1 MPTTLPHVRPGD
13 LITAE
18 HWNDV
23 LDWLADLQAIV
34 DGLGVG
40 GSVDGPPL
48 IIDLQPSDQAPIG
61 SELLLIGSG
70 FGVAVE
76 NTVTI
81 ANITA
86 AVLGGGGA
94 QLRVRVPIVPG
105 VPPGGTPTQIT
116 VSNPRGFTTHAMR
129 VMPAVLTMPEGQLFS
144 NLTTSPP
151 ATDEATTADFIFTV
165 RAVVNIAETYTL
177 TPLLTPDA
185 APAQW
190 SAQCLD
196 AALNPISTIT
206 IPAGSPPTGESRQ
219 VRVRVTIPPST
230 DGTSCG
236 LSLTIR
242 SQKNATLVATS
253 PTFTIDVGGAP
264 PVPEQLTVTRGAVQ
278 NGSTDPD
285 GTVVVRPTTT
295 RVTFSAAGT
304 QNGVNYTVSPGT
316 IPPGWTAAVVGGATQ
331 GATGTQLT
339 FRIDFTPGA
348 SAATFNIR
356 VSQSSDATVF
366 GTLAQPVR
374 PQ

>member
-13 LITAE
+13 LITAQQ
-18 HWNDV
+18 WNDV
-23 LDWLADLQAIV
+23 LDWLAELQAIV

-48 IIDLQPSDQAPIG
+48 IVDIQPSDQAPIG

-86 AVLGGGGA
+86 AVLGGGGG

-105 VPPGGTPTQIT
+105 VPPAGTPTQIT
-116 VSNPRGFTTHAMR
+116 VSNPRGFTTRAMR

-144 NLTTSPP
+144 NLTTSPS
-151 ATDEATTADFIFTV
+151 ATDENTTADFIFTV

-190 SAQCLD
+190 AAQCLD
-196 AALNPISTIT
+196 AGSNPISFIT
-206 IPAGSPPTGESRQ
+206 IPAGTPPTGESRQ
-219 VRVRVTIPPST
+219 VRVRVTIPAGT
-230 DGTSCG
+230 DGTACG

-253 PTFTIDVGGAP
+253 PTFNIDVGGAP

-278 NGSTDPD
+278 NGSADPD
-285 GTVVVRPTTT
+285 GTVVVRPSIT

-304 QNGVNYTVSPGT
+304 QNGVNYTIAPGT
-316 IPPGWTAAVVGGATQ
+316 IPSGWTATVVGDPTPT
-331 GATGTQLT
+331 ATGTQLT
-339 FRIDFTPGA
+339 FRIDFTPGP
-348 SAATFNIR
+348 SPATFNIR
-356 VSQSSDATVF
+356 VSQTGDATVF
-366 GTLAQPVR
+366 GTLALPVR